1 MKIFLTNFLN
11 LFLQYVVVPTRR
23 STAEALQILISH
35 AFGDSSSPYLVGV
48 ISDAIKAVLS
58 ETKDALKPENLNGK
72 LESLLLL
79 ADNSTTAVVETTK
92 TSNFIQENV
101 EIKFKGLQYALF
113 TTCFVEILG
122 GIFFLC
128 TAIYI
133 LRDKQ
138 KAEKAVKGKNRVF
151 FLIKLFNLF
160 FVRIPIRIK

>member
-1 MKIFLTNFLN
+1 M
-11 LFLQYVVVPTRR
+11 
-23 STAEALQILISH
+23 
-35 AFGDSSSPYLVGV
+35 

-58 ETKDALKPENLNGK
+58 ETKEALAPASLTGN
-72 LESLLLL
+72 LESLSLLV
-79 ADNSTTAVVETTK
+79 DNSTAVAATT
-92 TSNFIQENV
+92 TTNLFQENA

-138 KAEKAVKGKNRVF
+138 KAEKAVKGNNQNFFKF
-151 FLIKLFNLF
+151 FLIF
-160 FVRIPIRIK
+160 FFHLNKSAGFQLELSESSTSSDINSHRKA

>member
-1 MKIFLTNFLN
+1 M
-11 LFLQYVVVPTRR
+11 PTRR

-58 ETKDALKPENLNGK
+58 ETKEALKPENLNG
-72 LESLLLL
+72 SLMLLT
-79 ADNSTTAVVETTK
+79 DNSTTVTTIK

-138 KAEKAVKGKNRVF
+138 KAEKAVKGKKQEF
-151 FLIKLFNLF
+151 FI
-160 FVRIPIRIK
+160 V

>member
-1 MKIFLTNFLN
+1 M
-11 LFLQYVVVPTRR
+11 QYVVVPTRR

-58 ETKDALKPENLNGK
+58 ETKEALAPALTGQ
-72 LESLLLL
+72 LESLSLL
-79 ADNSTTAVVETTK
+79 ADNSTAVTAATT
-92 TSNFIQENV
+92 TNFLQENA

-138 KAEKAVKGKNRVF
+138 KAEKAVKGKNH
-151 FLIKLFNLF
+151 FLFLF
-160 FVRIPIRIK
+160 

>member
-1 MKIFLTNFLN
+1 M
-11 LFLQYVVVPTRR
+11 PTRR

-58 ETKDALKPENLNGK
+58 ETKETLKPENLSG
-72 LESLLLL
+72 SLMLL
-79 ADNSTTAVVETTK
+79 ADNSTALITTTK
-92 TSNFIQENV
+92 TNSNFIQENV

-122 GIFFLC
+122 GVFFLC

-138 KAEKAVKGKNRVF
+138 KAEKAVKGKKLIF
-151 FLIKLFNLF
+151 F
-160 FVRIPIRIK
+160 

>member
-1 MKIFLTNFLN
+1 M
-11 LFLQYVVVPTRR
+11 
-23 STAEALQILISH
+23 
-35 AFGDSSSPYLVGV
+35 
-48 ISDAIKAVLS
+48 
-58 ETKDALKPENLNGK
+58 
-72 LESLLLL
+72 L
-79 ADNSTTAVVETTK
+79 ADNSTTAVGETTIK

-138 KAEKAVKGKNRVF
+138 KAEKAVKGKNFSIF
-151 FLIKLFNLF
+151 FK
-160 FVRIPIRIK
+160 